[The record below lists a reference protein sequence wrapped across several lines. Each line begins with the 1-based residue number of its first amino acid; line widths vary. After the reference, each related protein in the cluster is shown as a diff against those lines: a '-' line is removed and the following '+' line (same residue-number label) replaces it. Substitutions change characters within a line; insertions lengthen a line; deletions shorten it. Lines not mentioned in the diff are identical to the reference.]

1 MTVTKSAPT
10 PEMENLLSELR
21 TYMEDHKSAPAA
33 PGPSGIQFSLMEEAY
48 DEPDQTSPE
57 NIESFSEYL
66 EENKIACDE
75 SNIRDIYLEWEL
87 KNGLRKSFGSEV
99 CRLVD
104 WKFEK
109 PTAFYTPVGMNKRT
123 FHKIKTDYGYRPSKK
138 TAFQCCIGLHLDVP
152 AAEKLLKL
160 AGYALSP
167 SDPCD
172 LVIRF
177 CLEKEIW
184 DIGTINYLLS
194 SFDLESLDG

>member
-1 MTVTKSAPT
+1 MIGTASTPT
-10 PEMENLLSELR
+10 PEMENLLSELW

-33 PGPSGIQFSLMEEAY
+33 PGPSGVQFSLMEEAY
-48 DEPDQTSPE
+48 DEPDQTSSE
-57 NIESFSEYL
+57 NIKSFSEYL

-109 PTAFYTPVGMNKRT
+109 PTAFYTAVGMNKRS

-177 CLEKEIW
+177 CLEKEIREL
-184 DIGTINYLLS
+184 DTINYLLS

>member
-1 MTVTKSAPT
+1 MIGTASTPT
-10 PEMENLLSELR
+10 PEMQNLLSELR
-21 TYMEDHKSAPAA
+21 AYMEEHKSAPAA
-33 PGPSGIQFSLMEEAY
+33 PGPSGVQFSLMEEAY

-109 PTAFYTPVGMNKRT
+109 PTAFYTAVGMNKRT
-123 FHKIKTDYGYRPSKK
+123 FSIRSKRITDTGPQRKPPSS
-138 TAFQCCIGLHLDVP
+138 AVSACIWTSRQQ
-152 AAEKLLKL
+152 K
-160 AGYALSP
+160 S
-167 SDPCD
+167 C
-172 LVIRF
+172 
-177 CLEKEIW
+177 
-184 DIGTINYLLS
+184 
-194 SFDLESLDG
+194 